1 MAKKPRGGLQA
12 WFGSGKTGG
21 VGGGG
26 WDRYDSSG
34 KRIGKCGE
42 GSPGDPYAACL
53 SREKARKLGKE
64 GIASFVR
71 RKRDAQSEAGA
82 GKKGEGKGSPVFVAT
97 GASPRRKVKK

>member
-42 GSPGDPYAACL
+42 GKAGDPYAACL
-53 SREKARKLGKE
+53 SRDKADKLGKE
-64 GIASFVR
+64 GVASFVR
-71 RKRDAQSEAGA
+71 RKRKAQAEAGA
-82 GKKGEGKGSPVFVAT
+82 SKKGEGKGSPVFVPT
-97 GASPRRKVKK
+97 GTSSRRKVKK